1 MNVLN
6 MPNFYYIF
14 SLLHSTFFINKKF
27 LLWQYLLENNVLYI
41 ENQKLSL
48 KNVLTLNMRLHNG
61 IYSAGNLKR
70 TMLNKGKGEKR
81 TIKMWT
87 LEFGLGSFCMYL

>member
-1 MNVLN
+1 
-6 MPNFYYIF
+6 
-14 SLLHSTFFINKKF
+14 
-27 LLWQYLLENNVLYI
+27 
-41 ENQKLSL
+41 
-48 KNVLTLNMRLHNG
+48 MRLYNG

-87 LEFGLGSFCMYL
+87 LEFKFNHYHQNEHGAQSHLYADRTKTSFFIFIY